1 MIFGRFLQHPAGS
14 DGRNHRPGW
23 AFFEHLFLETSTLPL
38 RISMLNQSAN
48 LNLNGNFS
56 RQALR
61 IGSSR
66 FI

>member
-1 MIFGRFLQHPAGS
+1 
-14 DGRNHRPGW
+14 
-23 AFFEHLFLETSTLPL
+23 
-38 RISMLNQSAN
+38 MLNQSAN